1 MWREVMDA
9 TDAFEL
15 RKHRVT
21 LRAMVAA
28 GGAIAIAFACPT
40 AASMDATAIEAEIA
54 NTQSAQVEDDTGDT
68 APAAIEIAPSPVI
81 EPDPRFFAGA
91 GDGSNGYYPERP
103 AR

>member
-1 MWREVMDA
+1 MDA

-21 LRAMVAA
+21 LCAIVVA
-28 GGAIAIAFACPT
+28 GSAIAIAFACPT

-54 NTQSAQVEDDTGDT
+54 NTQSAQVEDDTDDT

-91 GDGSNGYYPERP
+91 R
-103 AR
+103 RRK

>member
-1 MWREVMDA
+1 MDA
-9 TDAFEL
+9 TDAFNL

-21 LRAMVAA
+21 LCAIVVA
-28 GGAIAIAFACPT
+28 GSAIAIAFACPT

-91 GDGSNGYYPERP
+91 GGGSNGYYPKRP

>member
-1 MWREVMDA
+1 MDA

-21 LRAMVAA
+21 LRTMVIA

-54 NTQSAQVEDDTGDT
+54 NT
-68 APAAIEIAPSPVI
+68 
-81 EPDPRFFAGA
+81 
-91 GDGSNGYYPERP
+91 
-103 AR
+103 

>member
-1 MWREVMDA
+1 MDA

-21 LRAMVAA
+21 LCAIVVA
-28 GGAIAIAFACPT
+28 GSAIAIAFACPT

-54 NTQSAQVEDDTGDT
+54 NTQSAQVEDDTDDT
-68 APAAIEIAPSPVI
+68 APAMEIAPSPVI
-81 EPDPRFFAGA
+81 EPDPRFFAGG